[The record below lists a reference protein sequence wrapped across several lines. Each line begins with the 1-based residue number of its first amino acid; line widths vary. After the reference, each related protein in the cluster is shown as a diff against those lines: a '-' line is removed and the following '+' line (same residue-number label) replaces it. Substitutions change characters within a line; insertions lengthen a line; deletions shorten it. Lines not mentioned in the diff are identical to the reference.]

1 MKAAFYMFILG
12 VFATTLFPVSEAN
25 AGNADNEL
33 NQAIDASEEGN
44 CHKAFSLLAKAR
56 NKAPEDYHVYF
67 LTGTTSLRCGEPQQA
82 KLYLEK
88 GINLAEHVAVQ
99 DRYTKGDIAT
109 SYALLGN
116 FAKAKIYGEEA
127 IKLFNEAGDTNRANR
142 MKALLLD
149 IQNR

>member
-1 MKAAFYMFILG
+1 MKAAFYMLILG
-12 VFATTLFPVSEAN
+12 VLATTLLSVSEAN

-33 NQAIDASEEGN
+33 SEAVDAAEQGN
-44 CHKAFSLLAKAR
+44 CHKAFSLLAKAKK
-56 NKAPEDYHVYF
+56 KAPEDYQVYF
-67 LTGTTSLRCGEPQQA
+67 MTGTTHLRCGKPKQA
-82 KLYLEK
+82 KPYLEK
-88 GINLAEHVAVQ
+88 GINLAEHMAVQ

-116 FAKAKIYGEEA
+116 FSKAKIYGEEA